1 MFNGVP
7 PFDERRPRTAFLGH
21 ERPWCRADAVPV
33 EENRASASE
42 KCECFTLASVLCVQ
56 RPSTEITVQLHR
68 WRGPDPPER
77 L

>member
-21 ERPWCRADAVPV
+21 ERARCRADAVPV
-33 EENRASASE
+33 EETRASASE
-42 KCECFTLASVLCVQ
+42 KCESFTLASVLYVQ
-56 RPSTEITVQLHR
+56 RALTERTVQLHR